1 MKGNHTFFRSTAC
14 PKIIYRAFG
23 FRQYQCLRTTTGNGI
38 VTLHLLQ
45 QPKHDRCSQCQSTNV
60 IRHGAEERTIR
71 TVPIG
76 GKPVDLL
83 LPVPRLGCH
92 DCGLVRQAAIGFAR
106 PFRRFTH
113 AFERY
118 ALGLLAHMTIQAVA
132 DHLQVGWDSI
142 KDLFKSRLKSRF
154 GRPKLKKLK
163 RLAIDEISIGHGH
176 RYLTVVLDLD
186 SGAVVFIGQGKGAD
200 ALIPF
205 WKRLKAA
212 HARIEAIATDM
223 SPAYIAAV
231 RENLPRAIHVFD
243 HFHVVKLFND
253 RLSDFRRELQREA
266 EGPLGKKVLKG
277 TRWLILK
284 NPENLDE
291 TKGERTRLE
300 EALRINQPL
309 ATAYYM
315 KEEFRHF
322 REQESLAAARRFLD
336 DWCRRAE
343 ASTLSVLIKMASTF
357 RMHRKGLLN
366 YHRCPISTGPLEGVN
381 NKIKTLQR
389 QAYGYRD
396 QEFFQLRIYSI
407 HLATYA
413 LVG

>member
-1 MKGNHTFFRSTAC
+1 MSSTLL
-14 PKIIYRAFG
+14 YRAFG
-23 FRQYQCLRTTTGNGI
+23 FRQYQCQRTTTDNGV
-38 VTLHLLQ
+38 VTLHLVQ
-45 QPKHDRCSQCQSTNV
+45 EQKHDRCSCCQSPNV
-60 IRHGAEERTIR
+60 IRHGAEERTFR

-76 GKPVDLL
+76 GKPVELR
-83 LPVPRLGCH
+83 LPVPRLGCR
-92 DCGLVRQAAIGFAR
+92 DCGHVRQAAIGFAQ
-106 PFRRFTH
+106 PFRRFSH

-118 ALGLLAHMTIQAVA
+118 ALSLLSHMTIQAVA
-132 DHLQVGWDSI
+132 EHLRVGWDSI
-142 KDLFKSRLKSRF
+142 KDLFKRHLQTRF
-154 GRPKLKKLK
+154 ARPKLKKLK

-205 WKRLKAA
+205 WKRLRAA
-212 HARIEAIATDM
+212 HAKIEAIATDM
-223 SPAYIAAV
+223 SPAYIWAV
-231 RENLPRAIHVFD
+231 RENLPKAIHVFD

-253 RLSDFRRELQREA
+253 RLADFRRELQREA
-266 EGPLGKKVLKG
+266 EGPLGKTLLKG

-291 TKGERTRLE
+291 SKGERTRLE

-315 KEEFRHF
+315 KEEFRNF
-322 REQESLAAARRFLD
+322 WEQESLAEARRFLD

-343 ASTLSVLIKMASTF
+343 ASTLSVLKKMASTF
-357 RMHRKGLLN
+357 QMHRTGLLN

-396 QEFFQLRIYSI
+396 QEFFHLRIYSI
-407 HLATYA
+407 HRAKYA
-413 LVG
+413 LLG

>member
-1 MKGNHTFFRSTAC
+1 MFSN
-14 PKIIYRAFG
+14 ILYRAFG
-23 FRQYQCLRTTTGNGI
+23 FRQYDCLRTTTEDGVI
-38 VTLHLLQ
+38 TLHLQ
-45 QPKHDRCSQCQSTNV
+45 QDPKHDRCSHCQSPDV

-76 GKPVDLL
+76 SQSVALR
-83 LPVPRLGCH
+83 LPVPRLGCRN
-92 DCGLVRQAAIGFAR
+92 CGLVRQAAIAFAK
-106 PFRRFTH
+106 PHRRFSH

-118 ALGLLAHMTIQAVA
+118 ALHLLSHMTIQAVA
-132 DHLQVGWDSI
+132 DHLQVGWDTI
-142 KDLFKSRLKSRF
+142 KDLFKRNLKSRF
-154 GRPKLKKLK
+154 AEPKLKTLK

-176 RYLTVVLDLD
+176 RYLTVVLDLQ
-186 SGAVVFIGQGKGAD
+186 SGAVVFIGKGKGAD

-205 WKRLKAA
+205 WKRLKAS
-212 HARIEAIATDM
+212 HAKIEAVATDM
-223 SPAYIAAV
+223 SPAYILAV
-231 RENLPRAIHVFD
+231 RENLPKAIHVFD

-253 RLSDFRRELQREA
+253 RLSDFRRELFREA

-284 NPENLDE
+284 NSENLDE
-291 TKGERTRLE
+291 TKGERARLE

-322 REQESLAAARRFLD
+322 WTQENVEAATRFLD
-336 DWCRRAE
+336 DGCLRAE
-343 ASTLSVLIKMASTF
+343 ASTLSVLKKMASTF
-357 RMHRKGLLN
+357 RMHRTGLLN
-366 YHRCPISTGPLEGVN
+366 YHRCPISTGPLEGLN

-396 QEFFQLRIYSI
+396 QEFFQLRIYAI
-407 HLATYA
+407 HKAEYE

>member
-1 MKGNHTFFRSTAC
+1 MSPTLL
-14 PKIIYRAFG
+14 YRAFG
-23 FRQYQCLRTTTGNGI
+23 LRQYQCQRTSTEDG
-38 VTLHLLQ
+38 VLTLHLVQ
-45 QPKHDRCSQCQSTNV
+45 DPQHDRCSHCQSANV
-60 IRHGAEERTIR
+60 IRHGAEVRTIR

-76 GKPVDLL
+76 RKPVQLR
-83 LPVPRLGCH
+83 LPVPRLGCRA
-92 DCGLVRQAAIGFAR
+92 CGRIRQAAIRFAR

-118 ALGLLAHMTIQAVA
+118 ALDLLSHMTIQAVA
-132 DHLQVGWDSI
+132 EHLQVGWDSI
-142 KDLFKSRLKSRF
+142 KDLFKRRLQARF
-154 GRPKLKKLK
+154 GQPKLKKLK

-176 RYLTVVLDLD
+176 RYLTVVLDLA

-223 SPAYIAAV
+223 SPAYIFAV
-231 RENLPRAIHVFD
+231 RENLPKAIHVFD

-266 EGPLGKKVLKG
+266 EGPLGKTVLKG

-315 KEEFRHF
+315 KEEFRLF
-322 REQESLAAARRFLD
+322 WEQESWHAAARFLD

-343 ASTLSVLIKMASTF
+343 ASKLSVLEKMASAF
-357 RMHRKGLLN
+357 QMHRTGLLN

-396 QEFFQLRIYSI
+396 QEFFHLRIYSI
-407 HLATYA
+407 HLARYA

>member
-1 MKGNHTFFRSTAC
+1 MSST
-14 PKIIYRAFG
+14 ILYRAFG
-23 FRQYQCLRTTTGNGI
+23 FRQYQCPRTTTADGV
-38 VTLHLLQ
+38 VTLHLRQ
-45 QPKHDRCSQCQSTNV
+45 DPEHDRCSHCQSPDV

-76 GKPVDLL
+76 GQPVQLR
-83 LPVPRLGCH
+83 LPVPRLGCRN
-92 DCGLVRQAAIGFAR
+92 CGLVRQAAIRFAA
-106 PFRRFTH
+106 PLRRFSH
-113 AFERY
+113 ALERY
-118 ALGLLAHMTIQAVA
+118 ALGLLSHMTIQAVA
-132 DHLQVGWDSI
+132 DHLKVGWDSI
-142 KDLFKSRLKSRF
+142 KALFKRHLQRRF
-154 GRPKLKKLK
+154 AQPKLKNLK
-163 RLAIDEISIGHGH
+163 RLAIDEISVGHGH
-176 RYLTVVLDLD
+176 RYLTVVLDLV
-186 SGAVVFIGQGKGAD
+186 SGAVVFVGRGKGAD

-205 WKRLKAA
+205 WKRLKAS
-212 HARIEAIATDM
+212 HAKIQAVATDM
-223 SPAYIAAV
+223 SPAYTRAV
-231 RENLPRAIHVFD
+231 RENLPKALHVFD

-253 RLSDFRRELQREA
+253 RLADFRRELQREA
-266 EGPLGKKVLKG
+266 EGPLGKKVLEG

-315 KEEFRHF
+315 KEEFRQF
-322 REQESLAAARRFLD
+322 WTQPNVTAAKRFLD

-343 ASTLSVLIKMASTF
+343 ASTLSVLVKMANTF
-357 RMHRKGLLN
+357 RMHRSGLLN
-366 YHRCPISTGPLEGVN
+366 YHRCPISTGPLEGMN

-396 QEFFQLRIYSI
+396 QEFFHLRIYSI
-407 HLATYA
+407 HLAKYA

>member
-1 MKGNHTFFRSTAC
+1 MSSTLL
-14 PKIIYRAFG
+14 YRAFG
-23 FRQYQCLRTTTGNGI
+23 FRQYQCLRTTTDNGI
-38 VTLHLLQ
+38 LTLHLKQ
-45 QPKHDRCSQCQSTNV
+45 DPQHDRCSHCQSPDV
-60 IRHGAEERTIR
+60 IRHGAEERSIR

-76 GKPVDLL
+76 GKPVELR
-83 LPVPRLGCH
+83 LPVPRLGCPK
-92 DCGLVRQAAIGFAR
+92 CGCVRQAAIFFAK

-118 ALGLLAHMTIQAVA
+118 ALSLLSHMTIQAVA
-132 DHLQVGWDSI
+132 EHLRVGWDSI
-142 KDLFKSRLKSRF
+142 KALFKRHLQTRF
-154 GRPKLKKLK
+154 AYPKLKKLK

-176 RYLTVVLDLD
+176 RYFTVVLDLAT
-186 SGAVVFIGQGKGAD
+186 GAVVFVGQGKGAD

-212 HARIEAIATDM
+212 HAKIEAIATDM
-223 SPAYIAAV
+223 SPAYTTAV
-231 RENLPRAIHVFD
+231 RENLPKALHVFD

-253 RLSDFRRELQREA
+253 RLSDFRRELHREA
-266 EGPLGKKVLKG
+266 QGPLGKTVLKG

-291 TKGERTRLE
+291 TKGERARLE
-300 EALRINQPL
+300 EALRLNQPL
-309 ATAYYM
+309 ATSYYM
-315 KEEFRHF
+315 KEEFRLF
-322 REQESLAAARRFLD
+322 WKQENLTQATRFLD

-343 ASTLSVLIKMASTF
+343 ASSVSVLKKMASTF
-357 RMHRKGLLN
+357 QMHRTGLLN

-396 QEFFQLRIYSI
+396 QQFFKLRIYSI
-407 HLATYA
+407 HLAKYI
-413 LVG
+413 LLG

>member
-1 MKGNHTFFRSTAC
+1 
-14 PKIIYRAFG
+14 
-23 FRQYQCLRTTTGNGI
+23 

-45 QPKHDRCSQCQSTNV
+45 HSKHDRCSQCQATHL
-60 IRHGAEERTIR
+60 IRHEDEERTIR

-76 GKPVDLL
+76 GKPVDLR
-83 LPVPRLGCH
+83 LPVLRLGCH
-92 DCGLVRQAAIGFAR
+92 DCGSIRQAAIRFAR

-132 DHLQVGWDSI
+132 EHLQVGWDSI
-142 KDLFKSRLKSRF
+142 KDLFKRRRKVRF

-212 HARIEAIATDM
+212 HAKIQAIATDM
-223 SPAYIAAV
+223 SPAYILAV
-231 RENLPRAIHVFD
+231 SENLPKAIHVFD

-277 TRWLILK
+277 TRWLTSAAEKQAGPACQL
-284 NPENLDE
+284 PGTPLW
-291 TKGERTRLE
+291 RL
-300 EALRINQPL
+300 AFPGKKFQSCL
-309 ATAYYM
+309 
-315 KEEFRHF
+315 HF
-322 REQESLAAARRFLD
+322 HTPPQ
-336 DWCRRAE
+336 
-343 ASTLSVLIKMASTF
+343 
-357 RMHRKGLLN
+357 
-366 YHRCPISTGPLEGVN
+366 
-381 NKIKTLQR
+381 
-389 QAYGYRD
+389 YR
-396 QEFFQLRIYSI
+396 SI
-407 HLATYA
+407 
-413 LVG
+413 GR

>member
-1 MKGNHTFFRSTAC
+1 MSSTLL
-14 PKIIYRAFG
+14 YRAFG
-23 FRQYQCLRTTTGNGI
+23 FRQYRCERMTTDDGVI
-38 VTLHLLQ
+38 TLHLVQ
-45 QPKHDRCSQCQSTNV
+45 EPKHDRCCHCQSPDV
-60 IRHGAEERTIR
+60 IRHGTEERTIR

-76 GKPVDLL
+76 GKPVELR
-83 LPVPRLGCH
+83 LPVPRLGCRK
-92 DCGLVRQAAIGFAR
+92 CGRVRQAAIRFAR
-106 PFRRFTH
+106 SFRRFSH

-118 ALGLLAHMTIQAVA
+118 ALSLLSHMTIQAVA
-132 DHLQVGWDSI
+132 DHLRVGWDSI
-142 KDLFKSRLKSRF
+142 KTLFKRHLKTRF
-154 GRPKLKKLK
+154 GQPKLKKLK

-176 RYLTVVLDLD
+176 RYLTVVLDLV
-186 SGAVVFIGQGKGAD
+186 SGAVVFIGEGKGAD

-212 HARIEAIATDM
+212 HAKIEAIATDM
-223 SPAYIAAV
+223 SPAYSAAV
-231 RENLPRAIHVFD
+231 RDHLPKALHVFD

-253 RLSDFRRELQREA
+253 RLSGFRRELQREA
-266 EGPLGKKVLKG
+266 EGPLGKTLLKG

-291 TKGERTRLE
+291 TKNERTRLE

-322 REQESLAAARRFLD
+322 WEQPSVAAATRFLD
-336 DWCRRAE
+336 DWCRRAD
-343 ASTLSVLIKMASTF
+343 ASTLSVLKKMASTF
-357 RMHRKGLLN
+357 QMHRTGLLN

-396 QEFFQLRIYSI
+396 QEFFRLRIYSI
-407 HLATYA
+407 HLAKYV
-413 LVG
+413 LLG

>member
-1 MKGNHTFFRSTAC
+1 MSST
-14 PKIIYRAFG
+14 ILYRAFG
-23 FRQYQCLRTTTGNGI
+23 FRQYQCPRTTTADGV
-38 VTLHLLQ
+38 VTLHLRQ
-45 QPKHDRCSQCQSTNV
+45 DPEHDRCSHCQSPDV

-76 GKPVDLL
+76 GQPVQLR
-83 LPVPRLGCH
+83 LPVPRLGCRN
-92 DCGLVRQAAIGFAR
+92 CGLVRQAAIRFAA
-106 PFRRFTH
+106 PLRRFSH
-113 AFERY
+113 ALERY
-118 ALGLLAHMTIQAVA
+118 ALGLLSHMTIQAVA
-132 DHLQVGWDSI
+132 DHLKVGWDSI
-142 KDLFKSRLKSRF
+142 KALFKRYLQRRF
-154 GRPKLKKLK
+154 AQPKLKNLK
-163 RLAIDEISIGHGH
+163 RLAIDEISVGHGH
-176 RYLTVVLDLD
+176 RYLTVVLDLV
-186 SGAVVFIGQGKGAD
+186 SGAVVFVGRGKGAD
-200 ALIPF
+200 ALTPF
-205 WKRLKAA
+205 WKRLKAS
-212 HARIEAIATDM
+212 HAKIQAVATDM
-223 SPAYIAAV
+223 SPAYTLAV
-231 RENLPRAIHVFD
+231 RENLPQALHVFD

-253 RLSDFRRELQREA
+253 RLADFRRELQREA
-266 EGPLGKKVLKG
+266 EGPLGKTVLKG

-322 REQESLAAARRFLD
+322 WEQESVAEATRFLD

-343 ASTLSVLIKMASTF
+343 ASTVSVLKKMASTF
-357 RMHRKGLLN
+357 RMHRTGLLN

-407 HLATYA
+407 HLAKYV
-413 LVG
+413 LLG

>member
-1 MKGNHTFFRSTAC
+1 MSSTLL
-14 PKIIYRAFG
+14 YRAFG
-23 FRQYQCLRTTTGNGI
+23 FRQYRCERTTTGDGAL
-38 VTLHLLQ
+38 TLHLVQ
-45 QPKHDRCSQCQSTNV
+45 DPKHDRCSYCQSPDV
-60 IRHGAEERTIR
+60 IRHGAEERVIR

-76 GKPVDLL
+76 GKPVELR
-83 LPVPRLGCH
+83 LPVPRLGCRQ
-92 DCGLVRQAAIGFAR
+92 CGRVRQAAIRFAR

-118 ALGLLAHMTIQAVA
+118 ALGLLSHMTIQAVA
-132 DHLQVGWDSI
+132 EHLRVGWDSI
-142 KDLFKSRLKSRF
+142 KDLFKRRLQARF
-154 GRPKLKKLK
+154 GQPKLKKLK
-163 RLAIDEISIGHGH
+163 RLAVDEISIGHGH
-176 RYLTVVLDLD
+176 RYLTVVLDLVT
-186 SGAVVFIGQGKGAD
+186 GAVVFIGEGKGAD
-200 ALIPF
+200 ALLPF

-212 HARIEAIATDM
+212 RARVEAIATDM
-223 SPAYIAAV
+223 SPAYIAAI
-231 RENLPRAIHVFD
+231 RENLPKAIHVFD

-266 EGPLGKKVLKG
+266 EGPLGKTVLKG

-291 TKGERTRLE
+291 DKGERTRLE
-300 EALRINQPL
+300 EALRINRPL

-322 REQESLAAARRFLD
+322 WEQEGLAAATRFLD

-343 ASTLSVLIKMASTF
+343 ASTLSVLKKMASTF
-357 RMHRKGLLN
+357 QMHRTGLLN

-407 HLATYA
+407 HLAKYA
-413 LVG
+413 LLG

>member
-1 MKGNHTFFRSTAC
+1 MSSTLL
-14 PKIIYRAFG
+14 YRAFG
-23 FRQYQCLRTTTGNGI
+23 FCQYRCERTTTDDG
-38 VTLHLLQ
+38 VLTLHLVQDQ
-45 QPKHDRCSQCQSTNV
+45 QHDRCSRCQSPDV
-60 IRHGAEERTIR
+60 IRHGAEDRVVR

-76 GKPVDLL
+76 GQPVELR
-83 LPVPRLGCH
+83 LPVPRLGCRN
-92 DCGLVRQAAIGFAR
+92 CGLVRQAAIRFAR
-106 PFRRFTH
+106 PYRRFTH

-118 ALGLLAHMTIQAVA
+118 ALSLLSHMTIRAVA
-132 DHLQVGWDSI
+132 DHLRVGWDSI
-142 KDLFKSRLKSRF
+142 KALFKRHLKTRF
-154 GRPKLKKLK
+154 GQPKLKHLK
-163 RLAIDEISIGHGH
+163 RLAIDEISVGHGH
-176 RYLTVVLDLD
+176 RYLTVVLDLV

-205 WKRLKAA
+205 WKRLNAS
-212 HARIEAIATDM
+212 HAKIEAVATDM
-223 SPAYIAAV
+223 SPAYIFAV
-231 RENLPRAIHVFD
+231 RENLPKALHVFD

-253 RLSDFRRELQREA
+253 RLSDFRRELAREA
-266 EGPLGKKVLKG
+266 EGPLGKTVLKG

-291 TKGERTRLE
+291 AKGERARLE

-309 ATAYYM
+309 ATAYYL

-322 REQESLAAARRFLD
+322 WEQAGVADAERFLD

-343 ASTLSVLIKMASTF
+343 ASQLSVLKKMASTF
-357 RMHRKGLLN
+357 QMHRAGLLN

-396 QEFFQLRIYSI
+396 HEFFQLRIYSI
-407 HLATYA
+407 HLAKYV
-413 LVG
+413 LLG

>member
-1 MKGNHTFFRSTAC
+1 MSSTLL
-14 PKIIYRAFG
+14 YRAFG
-23 FRQYQCLRTTTGNGI
+23 FRQYQCQRTTTDNG
-38 VTLHLLQ
+38 VLTLHLVQ
-45 QPKHDRCSQCQSTNV
+45 DPKHDRCSYCQSPDV
-60 IRHGAEERTIR
+60 IRHGAEERTVR

-76 GKPVDLL
+76 GKPVEFR
-83 LPVPRLGCH
+83 LPVPRLGCRN
-92 DCGLVRQAAIGFAR
+92 CGRVRQAAIRFAR

-118 ALGLLAHMTIQAVA
+118 ALSLLSHMTIQAVA
-132 DHLQVGWDSI
+132 DHLRVGWDSI
-142 KDLFKSRLKSRF
+142 KALFKRHLQIRF
-154 GRPKLKKLK
+154 AQPKLKKLK

-176 RYLTVVLDLD
+176 RYLTVVLDLVT
-186 SGAVVFIGQGKGAD
+186 GAVVFIGQGKGAE

-212 HARIEAIATDM
+212 HAKIEAIATDM
-223 SPAYIAAV
+223 SPAYIFAV
-231 RENLPRAIHVFD
+231 RANLPKALHVFD

-253 RLSDFRRELQREA
+253 RLADFRRELQREA

-291 TKGERTRLE
+291 DRGERTRLE

-322 REQESLAAARRFLD
+322 WEQESLAEAARFLD

-343 ASTLSVLIKMASTF
+343 ASTLSVLKKMASAF
-357 RMHRKGLLN
+357 QMHRTGLLN
-366 YHRCPISTGPLEGVN
+366 YHCCPISTGPLEGIN

-407 HLATYA
+407 HLAKYV
-413 LVG
+413 LLG

>member
-1 MKGNHTFFRSTAC
+1 
-14 PKIIYRAFG
+14 
-23 FRQYQCLRTTTGNGI
+23 
-38 VTLHLLQ
+38 
-45 QPKHDRCSQCQSTNV
+45 
-60 IRHGAEERTIR
+60 
-71 TVPIG
+71 
-76 GKPVDLL
+76 
-83 LPVPRLGCH
+83 LPVPRLGCRN
-92 DCGLVRQAAIGFAR
+92 CGRVRQAAIQFAR
-106 PFRRFTH
+106 PFRRFSH

-118 ALGLLAHMTIQAVA
+118 ALSLLSHMTIQAVA
-132 DHLQVGWDSI
+132 DHLRVGWDSI
-142 KDLFKSRLKSRF
+142 KALFKRHLKTRF
-154 GRPKLKKLK
+154 GQPKLKKLK

-176 RYLTVVLDLD
+176 KYLTVVLDLD
-186 SGAVVFIGQGKGAD
+186 TGAVVFIGQGKGAD

-205 WKRLKAA
+205 WKRLNAA
-212 HARIEAIATDM
+212 HAKIEAVATDM
-223 SPAYIAAV
+223 SAAYILAV
-231 RENLPRAIHVFD
+231 RENLPKAIHVFD

-284 NPENLDE
+284 NPENLNED
-291 TKGERTRLE
+291 KGERTRLE

-322 REQESLAAARRFLD
+322 WEQENLEAATLFLD

-343 ASTLSVLIKMASTF
+343 ASTLSVLKKMASTF
-357 RMHRKGLLN
+357 QMHRQGLLN
-366 YHRCPISTGPLEGVN
+366 YHRCPISTGPLEGLN

-407 HLATYA
+407 HLAKYV
-413 LVG
+413 LLG

>member
-1 MKGNHTFFRSTAC
+1 MSSTLL
-14 PKIIYRAFG
+14 YRAFG
-23 FRQYQCLRTTTGNGI
+23 FRQYRCARTTTEHGTL
-38 VTLHLLQ
+38 TLHLVQ
-45 QPKHDRCSQCQSTNV
+45 DPRHDRCSYCQSPDV
-60 IRHGAEERTIR
+60 VRHGTEDRTIR

-76 GKPVDLL
+76 GKPVDLR
-83 LPVPRLGCH
+83 LPVPRLGCRQ
-92 DCGLVRQAAIGFAR
+92 CGRVRQAAIRFAR
-106 PFRRFTH
+106 PFRRFSQ

-118 ALGLLAHMTIQAVA
+118 ALGLLGHMTIRAVA
-132 DHLQVGWDSI
+132 DHLRVGWDSI
-142 KDLFKSRLKSRF
+142 KVLFKRHLTTRF
-154 GRPKLKKLK
+154 GQPKLKRLK

-176 RYLTVVLDLD
+176 RYLTVVLDLL
-186 SGAVVFIGQGKGAD
+186 SGAVVFVGAGKGVD
-200 ALIPF
+200 ALTPF
-205 WKRLKAA
+205 WKRLTAA
-212 HARIEAIATDM
+212 RAKIEAVATDM

-231 RENLPRAIHVFD
+231 RDHLPNAVHVFD

-266 EGPLGKKVLKG
+266 AGPLGKTVLKG

-284 NPENLDE
+284 NPENLDD
-291 TKGERTRLE
+291 TRGERARLE

-322 REQESLAAARRFLD
+322 WAQPSVAAATRFLD

-343 ASTLSVLIKMASTF
+343 ASTLSVLIKMAGTF
-357 RMHRKGLLN
+357 QMHRTGLLN

-396 QEFFQLRIYSI
+396 QEFFRLRIYSI
-407 HLATYA
+407 HLAKYA
-413 LVG
+413 LIG

>member
-1 MKGNHTFFRSTAC
+1 MSSTLL
-14 PKIIYRAFG
+14 YRAFG
-23 FRQYQCLRTTTGNGI
+23 FRQYRCLRTSAADG
-38 VTLHLLQ
+38 VLTLHLRQ
-45 QPKHDRCSQCQSTNV
+45 DPEHDRCSHCQSPDV
-60 IRHGAEERTIR
+60 IRHGTEDRVVR

-76 GKPVDLL
+76 GKPVELR
-83 LPVPRLGCH
+83 LPVPRLGCRN
-92 DCGLVRQAAIGFAR
+92 CGRVRQAAIGFAR
-106 PFRRFTH
+106 PFRRFSH

-118 ALGLLAHMTIQAVA
+118 ALGLLARMTIRDVA

-142 KDLFKSRLKSRF
+142 KALFKRHLKTRF
-154 GRPKLKKLK
+154 GQPKLKRLK
-163 RLAIDEISIGHGH
+163 RLAIDEISVGHGH

-186 SGAVVFIGQGKGAD
+186 TGAVIFIGRGKGAD

-205 WKRLKAA
+205 WKRLKAS
-212 HARIEAIATDM
+212 HATIEAVATDM
-223 SPAYIAAV
+223 SPAYTFAV
-231 RENLPRAIHVFD
+231 REHLPKALHVFD

-253 RLSDFRRELQREA
+253 RLSDFRRELHREA
-266 EGPLGKKVLKG
+266 EGPLGKTVLKG
-277 TRWLILK
+277 TRWPILK

-322 REQESLAAARRFLD
+322 WDRESVADAARFLD

-343 ASTLSVLIKMASTF
+343 ASGLSVLKKMAGTF
-357 RMHRKGLLN
+357 QMHRTGLLN

-396 QEFFQLRIYSI
+396 QEFFKLRIYSI
-407 HLATYA
+407 HRAKYA
-413 LVG
+413 LLG

>member
-1 MKGNHTFFRSTAC
+1 MSSTLL
-14 PKIIYRAFG
+14 YRAFG
-23 FRQYQCLRTTTGNGI
+23 FRQYQCLRTTMDDG
-38 VTLHLLQ
+38 VLTLHLLQ
-45 QPKHDRCSQCQSTNV
+45 DPKHDRCSYCRSPDV
-60 IRHGAEERTIR
+60 IRHGAEERTVR

-76 GKPVDLL
+76 GKPVELR
-83 LPVPRLGCH
+83 LPVPRLGCRI
-92 DCGLVRQAAIGFAR
+92 CGRVRQAAIGFAR

-118 ALGLLAHMTIQAVA
+118 ALGLLSHMTIQAVA
-132 DHLQVGWDSI
+132 DHLRVGWDSI
-142 KDLFKSRLKSRF
+142 KTLFKRHLQTRF
-154 GRPKLKKLK
+154 GQPKLKKLK

-176 RYLTVVLDLD
+176 RYLTVVLDLVT
-186 SGAVVFIGQGKGAD
+186 GAVIFIGQGKGAD

-212 HARIEAIATDM
+212 HAKIEAIATDM
-223 SPAYIAAV
+223 SPAYIFAV
-231 RENLPRAIHVFD
+231 RENLPKAIHVFD

-253 RLSDFRRELQREA
+253 RLADFRRELQREA

-291 TKGERTRLE
+291 DKGERKRLE

-322 REQESLAAARRFLD
+322 WKQESLAEATQFLD

-343 ASTLSVLIKMASTF
+343 ASTLSVLKKMASTF
-357 RMHRKGLLN
+357 QMHRSGLLN
-366 YHRCPISTGPLEGVN
+366 YHRCPISTGPLEGIN

-396 QEFFQLRIYSI
+396 QEFFKLRIYSI
-407 HLATYA
+407 HLAKYV
-413 LVG
+413 LLG

>member
-1 MKGNHTFFRSTAC
+1 MSSTLL
-14 PKIIYRAFG
+14 YRAFG
-23 FRQYQCLRTTTGNGI
+23 FRQYHCQQTTSAEG
-38 VTLHLLQ
+38 VLTLHLVQ
-45 QPKHDRCSQCQSTNV
+45 DPKHDRCSYCQSSDV
-60 IRHGAEERTIR
+60 IRHGAELRTIR

-76 GKPVDLL
+76 GKPVELQ
-83 LPVPRLGCH
+83 LPVPRLGCRQ
-92 DCGLVRQAAIGFAR
+92 CGRIRQAAIRFAK
-106 PFRRFTH
+106 PFRRFSH
-113 AFERY
+113 ALERY
-118 ALGLLAHMTIQAVA
+118 ALDLLSHMTIKAVA

-142 KDLFKSRLKSRF
+142 KDLFKRRLQARF
-154 GRPKLKKLK
+154 GQPKLKKLK

-176 RYLTVVLDLD
+176 RYLTVVLDLV
-186 SGAVVFIGQGKGAD
+186 SGAVVFIGQGKGAE

-212 HARIEAIATDM
+212 HAKIEAIATDM
-223 SPAYIAAV
+223 SPAYSAAV
-231 RENLPRAIHVFD
+231 RDNLPKAIHVYD
-243 HFHVVKLFND
+243 HFHVVKLFNE
-253 RLSDFRRELQREA
+253 RLSDFRREQQREA
-266 EGPLGKKVLKG
+266 EALGKTILKG

-291 TKGERTRLE
+291 EKGERTRLE

-309 ATAYYM
+309 AIAYYM
-315 KEEFRHF
+315 KEEFRLF
-322 REQESLAAARRFLD
+322 WEQPSLANAKRFLD

-343 ASTLSVLIKMASTF
+343 ASNLSVLQKMANTF
-357 RMHRKGLLN
+357 ASHRTGLLN

-407 HLATYA
+407 HLAKYE
-413 LVG
+413 LLG

>member
-1 MKGNHTFFRSTAC
+1 MSST
-14 PKIIYRAFG
+14 ILYRAFG
-23 FRQYQCLRTTTGNGI
+23 FRQYQCLRTTTADGV
-38 VTLHLLQ
+38 VTLHLRQ
-45 QPKHDRCSQCQSTNV
+45 DPEHDRCSHCQSPDV

-76 GKPVDLL
+76 GQPVELR
-83 LPVPRLGCH
+83 LPVPRLGCRN
-92 DCGLVRQAAIGFAR
+92 CGLVRQAAIRFAA
-106 PFRRFTH
+106 PLRRFSH
-113 AFERY
+113 ALERY
-118 ALGLLAHMTIQAVA
+118 ALGLLSHMTIQAVA
-132 DHLQVGWDSI
+132 DHLKVGWDSI
-142 KDLFKSRLKSRF
+142 KALFKRYLQRRF
-154 GRPKLKKLK
+154 AQPKLKNLK
-163 RLAIDEISIGHGH
+163 RLAIDEISVGHGH
-176 RYLTVVLDLD
+176 RYLTVVLDLV
-186 SGAVVFIGQGKGAD
+186 SGAVVFVGRGKGAD
-200 ALIPF
+200 ALTPF
-205 WKRLKAA
+205 WKRLKAS
-212 HARIEAIATDM
+212 HAKIQAVATDM
-223 SPAYIAAV
+223 SPAYTLAV
-231 RENLPRAIHVFD
+231 RENLPQALHVFD

-253 RLSDFRRELQREA
+253 RLADFRRELQREA
-266 EGPLGKKVLKG
+266 EGPLGKTVLKG

-322 REQESLAAARRFLD
+322 WEQPNVTAAKRFLD

-343 ASTLSVLIKMASTF
+343 ASTLSVLVKMANTF
-357 RMHRKGLLN
+357 RMHRSGLLN
-366 YHRCPISTGPLEGVN
+366 YHRCPISTGPLEGMN

-396 QEFFQLRIYSI
+396 QEFFHLRIYSI
-407 HLATYA
+407 HLAKYA

>member
-1 MKGNHTFFRSTAC
+1 MSST
-14 PKIIYRAFG
+14 ILYRAFG
-23 FRQYQCLRTTTGNGI
+23 FRQYQCLRTTTADGI
-38 VTLHLLQ
+38 VTLHLRQ
-45 QPKHDRCSQCQSTNV
+45 DPEHDRCSHCQSPDV

-76 GKPVDLL
+76 GQPVQLR
-83 LPVPRLGCH
+83 LPVPRLGCRN
-92 DCGLVRQAAIGFAR
+92 CGLVRQAAIRFAA
-106 PFRRFTH
+106 PLRRLSH
-113 AFERY
+113 ALERY
-118 ALGLLAHMTIQAVA
+118 ALGLLSHMTIQAVA
-132 DHLQVGWDSI
+132 DHLKVGWDSI
-142 KDLFKSRLKSRF
+142 KALFKRYLQRRF
-154 GRPKLKKLK
+154 AQPKLKNLK
-163 RLAIDEISIGHGH
+163 RLAIDEISVGHGH
-176 RYLTVVLDLD
+176 RYLTVVLDLV
-186 SGAVVFIGQGKGAD
+186 SGAVVFVGRGKGAD

-205 WKRLKAA
+205 WKRLKAS
-212 HARIEAIATDM
+212 HAKIQAVATDM
-223 SPAYIAAV
+223 SAAYTLAV
-231 RENLPRAIHVFD
+231 RENLPKALHVFD

-253 RLSDFRRELQREA
+253 RLADFRRELQREA
-266 EGPLGKKVLKG
+266 EGPLGKKLLKG

-322 REQESLAAARRFLD
+322 WEQPNVAAAKRFLD

-343 ASTLSVLIKMASTF
+343 ASTLSVLVKMANTF
-357 RMHRKGLLN
+357 RMHRSGLLN

-396 QEFFQLRIYSI
+396 QEFFHLRIYSI
-407 HLATYA
+407 HLAKYA
-413 LVG
+413 LLG

>member
-1 MKGNHTFFRSTAC
+1 MSSNV
-14 PKIIYRAFG
+14 IYRAFG
-23 FRQYQCLRTTTGNGI
+23 FRQYQCLRTTTDNGI
-38 VTLHLLQ
+38 VSLHLLQ
-45 QPKHDRCSQCQSTNV
+45 APKHDRCSHCQSANV
-60 IRHGAEERTIR
+60 IRHGAEERVFR

-76 GKPVDLL
+76 GKPVELR
-83 LPVPRLGCH
+83 LPVPRLGCR
-92 DCGLVRQAAIGFAR
+92 DCGLVRQAAIGFAQ

-132 DHLQVGWDSI
+132 EHLQVGWDSI
-142 KDLFKSRLKSRF
+142 KDLFKRNLKARF
-154 GRPKLKKLK
+154 GKPKLKKLK

-223 SPAYIAAV
+223 SPAYIFAIH
-231 RENLPRAIHVFD
+231 ENLPNAIHVFD

-266 EGPLGKKVLKG
+266 EGPLGKTVLKG

-284 NPENLDE
+284 NPENLNE
-291 TKGERTRLE
+291 AKGERTRLE

-322 REQESLAAARRFLD
+322 WEQENLAEATRFLD

-343 ASTLSVLIKMASTF
+343 ASTLSVLKKMASTF
-357 RMHRKGLLN
+357 QMHRRGLLN

-407 HLATYA
+407 HLAKYA

>member
-1 MKGNHTFFRSTAC
+1 MPSTLL
-14 PKIIYRAFG
+14 YRAFG
-23 FRQYQCLRTTTGNGI
+23 FRQYQYHRTTTDDGI
-38 VTLHLLQ
+38 ITLHLRQ
-45 QPKHDRCSQCQSTNV
+45 DPQHDRCSHCQSHDV
-60 IRHGAEERTIR
+60 IRHGAEERTVR

-76 GKPVDLL
+76 GKPVELR
-83 LPVPRLGCH
+83 LPVPRLGCRS
-92 DCGLVRQAAIGFAR
+92 CGRVRQAAIQFAR

-118 ALGLLAHMTIQAVA
+118 AMSLLSHMTIQAVA

-142 KDLFKSRLKSRF
+142 KDLFKRHLQTRF
-154 GRPKLKKLK
+154 GQPKLKKLK

-176 RYLTVVLDLD
+176 HYLTVVLDLAT
-186 SGAVVFIGQGKGAD
+186 GAVVFIGQGKGAD

-212 HARIEAIATDM
+212 HAKIEAVATDM

-231 RENLPRAIHVFD
+231 RDNLPKAIHVFD
-243 HFHVVKLFND
+243 HFHVVKLFNE
-253 RLSDFRRELQREA
+253 RLSEFRREQQREV
-266 EGPLGKKVLKG
+266 EGTLGKNVLKG

-291 TKGERTRLE
+291 EKGERTRLE

-322 REQESLAAARRFLD
+322 WELQSLTEATRFLD
-336 DWCRRAE
+336 DWCCRAE
-343 ASTLSVLIKMASTF
+343 TSMVSVLKKMASTF
-357 RMHRKGLLN
+357 QIHRDGLLN

-396 QEFFQLRIYSI
+396 REFFQLRIYSI
-407 HLATYA
+407 HLAKYV
-413 LVG
+413 LLG

>member
-1 MKGNHTFFRSTAC
+1 MSSTLL
-14 PKIIYRAFG
+14 YRAFG
-23 FRQYQCLRTTTGNGI
+23 FRQYRCLRTTADGGAL
-38 VTLHLLQ
+38 TLHLAQ
-45 QPKHDRCSQCQSTNV
+45 DPEHDRCSHCQSPDV
-60 IRHGAEERTIR
+60 VRHGAEDRTIR

-76 GKPVDLL
+76 GKPVELR
-83 LPVPRLGCH
+83 LPVPRLGCRT
-92 DCGLVRQAAIGFAR
+92 CGRVRQAAIRFAA
-106 PFRRFTH
+106 PFRRFSH

-118 ALGLLAHMTIQAVA
+118 ALSLLAHMTIRAVA
-132 DHLQVGWDSI
+132 EHLRVGWDSI
-142 KDLFKSRLKSRF
+142 KALFKRRLQARF
-154 GRPKLKKLK
+154 GRPKLKRLK
-163 RLAIDEISIGHGH
+163 RLAVDEISIGHGH
-176 RYLTVVLDLD
+176 RYLTVVLDLV
-186 SGAVVFIGQGKGAD
+186 SGAVVFIGEGKGAD

-212 HARIEAIATDM
+212 HAKIEAVATDM
-223 SPAYIAAV
+223 SPAYIMAV
-231 RENLPRAIHVFD
+231 RENLPKALHVFD

-266 EGPLGKKVLKG
+266 EGPLGKTVLKG

-291 TKGERTRLE
+291 AKGERARLE
-300 EALRINQPL
+300 EALRINRPL

-322 REQESLAAARRFLD
+322 WDQPDVAAAARFLD

-343 ASTLSVLIKMASTF
+343 ASTLSVLTKMAGTF
-357 RMHRKGLLN
+357 RMHRTGLLN

-396 QEFFQLRIYSI
+396 QEFFRLRIYSI
-407 HLATYA
+407 HLAKYE
-413 LVG
+413 LLG

>member
-1 MKGNHTFFRSTAC
+1 MSSTLL
-14 PKIIYRAFG
+14 YRAFG
-23 FRQYQCLRTTTGNGI
+23 FRQYRCERTTTDGGI
-38 VTLHLLQ
+38 VTLHLRQ
-45 QPKHDRCSQCQSTNV
+45 DPKHDRCSDCQSPDV
-60 IRHGAEERTIR
+60 IRHGAEVRTVR

-76 GKPVDLL
+76 GKPVELR
-83 LPVPRLGCH
+83 LPVPRLGCRN
-92 DCGLVRQAAIGFAR
+92 CGRVRQAAIRFAR

-132 DHLQVGWDSI
+132 DHLRVGWDAI
-142 KDLFKSRLKSRF
+142 KDLFKRRLQARF
-154 GRPKLKKLK
+154 GQPKVKNLK

-176 RYLTVVLDLD
+176 RYLTVVLDLVT
-186 SGAVVFIGQGKGAD
+186 GAVVFIGEGKGAD

-212 HARIEAIATDM
+212 RAKIQAIATDM

-231 RENLPRAIHVFD
+231 RDNLPKAIHVFD

-253 RLSDFRRELQREA
+253 RLSDFRRELHREA

-291 TKGERTRLE
+291 AKGERARLE

-309 ATAYYM
+309 ATSYYM

-322 REQESLAAARRFLD
+322 WEQKSLAEATRFLD

-343 ASTLSVLIKMASTF
+343 ASTLSVLKKMASTF
-357 RMHRKGLLN
+357 QMHRTGLLN

-396 QEFFQLRIYSI
+396 QEFFRLRIYSI
-407 HLATYA
+407 HLAKYA
-413 LVG
+413 LLG